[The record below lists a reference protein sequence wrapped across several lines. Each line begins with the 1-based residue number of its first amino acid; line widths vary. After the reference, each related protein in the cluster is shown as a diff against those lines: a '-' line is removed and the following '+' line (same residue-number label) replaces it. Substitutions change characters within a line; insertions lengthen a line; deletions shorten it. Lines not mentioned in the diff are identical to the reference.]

1 MLTLKKKYG
10 VELAVPSF
18 RGRIEAD
25 YQNPE
30 FIRAISDC
38 HNVLNKSSTE
48 ILHEGRNRIGVIRI
62 SGGDREA
69 EEIVVKE
76 FRTRGINKIKSIV
89 LPSKAYKAW
98 RGSNQLKK
106 CSIQTPVP
114 VAFLEKKRGLFLE
127 QSFFLSGM
135 VRNIEEIRHL
145 FPSLSGDEL
154 SLLLKE
160 LARFLLYSHQQGVL
174 HRDLSD
180 GNILVN
186 KDEQGKYVFYLI
198 DTNRIRKKKRI
209 NALGRVK
216 NLIRLGVPPA
226 SQREFLR
233 EYLGKERLNN
243 LFWFWYK
250 LNKKAYSG
258 FIGLKK
264 RLRLKKIAEKLKIQ

>member
-1 MLTLKKKYG
+1 MLSLKKKYG

-25 YQNPE
+25 YQNPG

-48 ILHEGRNRIGVIRI
+48 ILHE
-62 SGGDREA
+62 
-69 EEIVVKE
+69 
-76 FRTRGINKIKSIV
+76 RGINKIKSIV

-106 CSIQTPVP
+106 CGIQTPVP
-114 VAFLEKKRGLFLE
+114 VVFLEKKHGLFLE

-145 FPSLSGDEL
+145 FLSLYGDEL

-209 NALGRVK
+209 NALSRVK
-216 NLIRLGVPPA
+216 NLIRLGVPIA

-233 EYLGKERLNN
+233 EYLGKKRLNN